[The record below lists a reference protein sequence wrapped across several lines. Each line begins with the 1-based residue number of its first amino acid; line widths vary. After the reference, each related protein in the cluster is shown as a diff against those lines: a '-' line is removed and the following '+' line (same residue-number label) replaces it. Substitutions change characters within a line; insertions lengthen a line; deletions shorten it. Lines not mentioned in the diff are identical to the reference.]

1 MNRYRVIYADPP
13 WSYRDKAEA
22 GQRGATFKYGLMSQ
36 KDIERLPVQDLAAE
50 DCALFLWSTFPQL
63 PDCLK
68 VLEAWGFQY
77 KTAGFVWAKTNSDER
92 TFFMG
97 MGSYTRS
104 NAEICLLGLKGRLER
119 QSGGVRS
126 LVVAPRG
133 RHSEKPGEV
142 RDRIV
147 QLYGD
152 VPRIELFA
160 RNIVPGWDAWGNE
173 VPCSVELKN
182 NRFVP
187 LTPVDEKQAA
197 S

>member
-1 MNRYRVIYADPP
+1 VA
-13 WSYRDKAEA
+13 
-22 GQRGATFKYGLMSQ
+22 FKYGLMSQ

-63 PDCLK
+63 PDCIK

-77 KTAGFVWAKTNSDER
+77 KTAGFVWAKTNSDGC

-104 NAEICLLGLKGRLER
+104 NAEVCLLGLKGRLKR

-126 LVVAPRG
+126 LVVAQRG
-133 RHSEKPGEV
+133 RHSEKPEEV

-152 VPRIELFA
+152 
-160 RNIVPGWDAWGNE
+160 VPGWDAWGNE

-182 NRFVP
+182 NHFVS
-187 LTPVDEKQAA
+187 LVPVDEKQSA